1 MVVDNVDDVDV
12 DDDVGGLDDDV
23 DIDDVDGGLDD
34 DVDVDD
40 VVDFDEDFDFDDVD
54 DVVEGLDDVDE
65 DNCCNT
71 KNGCLYKS
79 ATDKNNG
86 FGN

>member
-1 MVVDNVDDVDV
+1 MVVDNVDDVDDV
-12 DDDVGGLDDDV
+12 DFDDV
-23 DIDDVDGGLDD
+23 DFDDVDFD
-34 DVDVDD
+34 DVDFDD
-40 VVDFDEDFDFDDVD
+40 VDFDDVD
-54 DVVEGLDDVDE
+54 DVVDE